1 MEDIIQRIV
10 DKLAEI
16 FPETTIYTENQTSG
30 FDVPSFYIIKTLT
43 QSKNRFFDIQD
54 RTVSYQIVYF
64 ANPEA
69 PNADLNRVEELLLDN
84 FTRLD
89 EYSTVRN
96 RDINTDPKEETLA
109 MQFDLLLNMYSI
121 PHVCGGDPIIVER
134 KEDRSKNNC
143 SM

>member
-1 MEDIIQRIV
+1 MEDIIQRIA

-30 FDVPSFYIIKTLT
+30 FDVPSFYIVKTLT

-54 RTVSYQIVYF
+54 RTVSYQVVYF

-96 RDINTDPKEETLA
+96 RDINTDPKEETLT
-109 MQFDLLLNMYSI
+109 MQFDLLLNMYKVDQTSMQRSLDI
-121 PHVCGGDPIIVER
+121 NGGI
-134 KEDRSKNNC
+134 KEN
-143 SM
+143 

>member
-96 RDINTDPKEETLA
+96 RDINTDPKEETLT
-109 MQFDLLLNMYSI
+109 M
-121 PHVCGGDPIIVER
+121 
-134 KEDRSKNNC
+134 
-143 SM
+143 